1 MWLKKLI
8 SYGLLPFPLALTL
21 LAIGAVLLWFASR
34 QRTGRILIALAAG
47 LLLFVSWEPTSRWLL
62 TPLTSFRPLQDPA
75 ATAVGAR
82 WVVVLAGGY
91 DPSPGRPATSRLS
104 GTTLERLIEGI
115 RVHRLL
121 PGSKLLMSGGTYP
134 GHPDDIAAS
143 EVMVQAAEEL
153 GVPRVET
160 AQESRSLDT
169 NDEAMYVRELV
180 GQDRFVLVTSA
191 MHLRRSMKL
200 FQKLGMAPIPAPA
213 GCGPGAVNLAPS
225 ANQVA
230 LIEAA
235 EHEYFGLWWSRWR
248 GQL

>member
-21 LAIGAVLLWFASR
+21 LVIGAVLLWFVSH
-34 QRTGRILIALAAG
+34 QRKGRILVTMAAG

-62 TPLTSFRPLQDPA
+62 TPLSSFRPLQDPA
-75 ATAVGAR
+75 VTAAGAR

-91 DPSPGRPATSRLS
+91 DPSPGLPATSRLS
-104 GTTLERLIEGI
+104 GATLERLIEGI
-115 RVHRLL
+115 RIHRLL
-121 PGSKLLMSGGTYP
+121 SGSKLLMSGGTRP
-134 GHPDDIAAS
+134 GHPDEIAAS

-153 GVPRVET
+153 GVPRAET
-160 AQESRSLDT
+160 ARESRSLDT
-169 NDEAMYVRELV
+169 QDEAVFVREVV

-191 MHLRRSMKL
+191 MHLRRSMRL
-200 FQKLGMAPIPAPA
+200 FQKRGMAPIPAPA
-213 GCGPGAVNLAPS
+213 GPGSGGISLVPS

-235 EHEYFGLWWSRWR
+235 EHEYLGLWWSRWR